1 MKDRVKHLQDVSLKM
16 KMNEFENT
24 AVMSTLYALS
34 VVIRDRERNFE
45 AWMVDRN
52 LAADALSA
60 ASLIIAST
68 YENYL
73 NSNSRAKL
81 AVQRIKDLDFKIKE
95 LESLLENRE
104 EELEILKS

>member
-16 KMNEFENT
+16 KMNDFENT
-24 AVMSTLYALS
+24 AVMATLYALS

-60 ASLIIAST
+60 SSLIVAST
-68 YENYL
+68 YEHYL
-73 NSNSRAKL
+73 NANSRAKL

-95 LESLLENRE
+95 LESLLEKRE